1 VTAINGRMEL
11 WWNRTE
17 TGNHWL
23 QLRLTGMKSNRPAIG
38 AVVTCRTGTGARVQS
53 RTINSSV
60 GYASSSELMA
70 HFGLGAEKAATI
82 EIRWPSG
89 RVQRVGEVAANQR
102 LAISEP
108 VG

>member
-1 VTAINGRMEL
+1 
-11 WWNRTE
+11 
-17 TGNHWL
+17 
-23 QLRLTGMKSNRPAIG
+23 
-38 AVVTCRTGTGARVQS
+38 
-53 RTINSSV
+53 
-60 GYASSSELMA
+60 MA

>member
-1 VTAINGRMEL
+1 
-11 WWNRTE
+11 
-17 TGNHWL
+17 
-23 QLRLTGMKSNRPAIG
+23 
-38 AVVTCRTGTGARVQS
+38 VQS